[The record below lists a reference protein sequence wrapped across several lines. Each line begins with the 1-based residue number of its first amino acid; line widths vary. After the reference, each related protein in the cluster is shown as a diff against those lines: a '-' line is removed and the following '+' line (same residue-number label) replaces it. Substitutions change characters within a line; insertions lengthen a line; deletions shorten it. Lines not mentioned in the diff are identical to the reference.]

1 MKAESEL
8 NGRLTKAPTKKAKRR
23 TGRAARAVNS
33 DLPTPGSDLPIAS
46 ILAILHKWGIHTL
59 GQLAALDKEELRA
72 RLGTDAVRLW
82 ERANGTATRLLKFVQ
97 PPESFDESFEFD
109 HEIETAEPLLFML
122 RRFLEQLALRLSA
135 IYLVAKE
142 LTLVISFSNSRQ
154 DESAA
159 VDQQSYE
166 RVFKI
171 PQPTN
176 DVDLLFRMLQTHLEN
191 FKSEHPIV
199 AVALTAQ
206 PIRPA
211 SQQFGLFET
220 ALRNPQQ
227 LYETLAR
234 LSALLGSD
242 RVGTPIKEETHRPD
256 AFRMEPF
263 SWTIDVAPSSSPS
276 PRNGESPS
284 RTGTI
289 AAETAASTEKKSS
302 RVALRRFRPAAAA
315 SIFTS
320 QDRSA
325 SRPTGS
331 WLSQPAGS
339 PSSFYL
345 ADYEQRVIS
354 FEGAACV
361 TQVRRHL
368 QSDKIHGQVIDQS
381 GPFLLSGNWWD
392 EKSWARA
399 EWDMQLENGDLIR
412 AHEDPPCISAAPAA
426 LDRVPLRLYR
436 PCRSSHSLHSQGYGV
451 TGGTWKVDGIYD

>member
-1 MKAESEL
+1 MESEL
-8 NGRLTKAPTKKAKRR
+8 A
-23 TGRAARAVNS
+23 TGRVRS
-33 DLPTPGSDLPIAS
+33 TGGPDGHLTQE

-72 RLGTDAVRLW
+72 RLGAEAVRLW

-97 PPESFDESFEFD
+97 PPEAFEESFEFD
-109 HEIETAEPLLFML
+109 HEIETTEPLLFML

-142 LTLVISFSNSRQ
+142 LTLCISFSNSRE
-154 DESAA
+154 DESAVA
-159 VDQQSYE
+159 DQQSYE

-176 DVDLLFRMLQTHLEN
+176 NVDLLFRMLQTHLEN

-263 SWTIDVAPSSSPS
+263 EWQVGAIDPNRPPSKD
-276 PRNGESPS
+276 
-284 RTGTI
+284 
-289 AAETAASTEKKSS
+289 EKS
-302 RVALRRFRPAAAA
+302 RVALRRFRPPAN
-315 SIFTS
+315 TS
-320 QDRSA
+320 VFVSEAR
-325 SRPTGS
+325 
-331 WLSQPAGS
+331 
-339 PSSFYL
+339 YL
-345 ADYEQRVIS
+345 E
-354 FEGAACV
+354 
-361 TQVRRHL
+361 
-368 QSDKIHGQVIDQS
+368 SDKIRGQIVDQS
-381 GPFLLSGNWWD
+381 GPFLFSGNWWD

-399 EWDMQLENGDLIR
+399 EWDMQLDDNSLIR
-412 AHEDPPCISAAPAA
+412 CHESPPSPGYGVAGP
-426 LDRVPLRLYR
+426 P
-436 PCRSSHSLHSQGYGV
+436 SQSYGV
-451 TGGTWKVDGIYD
+451 TGSAAGAARTWKIDGIYD